1 MMGDFE
7 AAFSYYAR
15 ALPLS
20 REVGNLYNET
30 YQLINLSATSG
41 VRHEAAASLEY
52 SQKALELAKKT
63 GDRSA
68 EAWTFLYMGY
78 AFLLQD
84 EFERAEQSFRESI
97 AIRHELGQPGL
108 ETEPMAGLIQIY
120 LQKGDPASASVEAQ
134 KIVSYL
140 QTASAPLEGTEDPL
154 RVYYACYEALESLE
168 DPRAK
173 EVLRAAAELLD
184 QQVSRLRDENSR
196 QMFIENVPWR
206 KAIRQAWQ
214 KRT

>member
-1 MMGDFE
+1 
-7 AAFSYYAR
+7 
-15 ALPLS
+15 
-20 REVGNLYNET
+20 
-30 YQLINLSATSG
+30 
-41 VRHEAAASLEY
+41 
-52 SQKALELAKKT
+52 
-63 GDRSA
+63 
-68 EAWTFLYMGY
+68 MGY

-120 LQKGDPASASVEAQ
+120 LQKDDPASAGVEAQ